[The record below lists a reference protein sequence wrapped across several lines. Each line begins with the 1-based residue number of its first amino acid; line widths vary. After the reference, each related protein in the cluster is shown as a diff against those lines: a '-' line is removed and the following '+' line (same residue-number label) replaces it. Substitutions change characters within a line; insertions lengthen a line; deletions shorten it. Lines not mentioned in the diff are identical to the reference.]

1 MPFLGAV
8 GAAIGAFASTAIGS
22 FLIRLAIS
30 FVIGAVM
37 QNRMKKKME
46 AMQRANRPSVM
57 VNTASNNESIPVS
70 YGKTRL
76 GGNRLYTES
85 TNGAGNENI
94 NSHLNMIFSLCEG
107 KVNDLEQ
114 IWFDNLIVWDV
125 NDATTPGTIGAN
137 NELSGFISKF
147 APALDDA
154 ETHIVFFDG
163 DDSQASSSILSTS
176 IGTPWTSAHRLR
188 GVVYCGVVLN
198 TNAEIYKGGL
208 PLMTFTVKGKQIRDV
223 SALPGAETYIGG
235 ADENPVDVLYDYMSN
250 PRYGKGLDHNSAGV
264 YTSGLNIDLD
274 SFKAARIQAAGYY
287 KINGVLD
294 TSTQLYDNIGEIL
307 ESMNGLL
314 VFQNGKYILKLQNR
328 SEATVAT
335 FTAFDILS
343 PVAVQMQAKSSKYN
357 KVLADYR
364 NKVSGTDYNDD
375 LVIVDNATYLTEDNG
390 TELEGRIR
398 LDLVDDTA
406 LVTDIANYTMDTS
419 RYQQTINFDAAHTA
433 LRLQC
438 GEIVE
443 MDLEEFGWGGTG
455 TETGSDIWAG
465 SFVIGKTYK
474 IVDLGYTQASPPT
487 IETDFTAIGAES
499 NNIGVI
505 FIATGVGTGTG
516 KAIEVVGY
524 AFPKPFR
531 ITQMGL
537 NPDNSIS
544 ITATEYISSIEL
556 IP

>member
-1 MPFLGAV
+1 MPFLAPVVAGIA
-8 GAAIGAFASTAIGS
+8 AFAATAVGS

-70 YGKTRL
+70 YGQTRL

-85 TNGAGNENI
+85 TDGLGNESI
-94 NSHLNMIFSLCEG
+94 NSHLNMIFSICEG
-107 KVNDLEQ
+107 QVDDLRQ
-114 IWFDNLIVWDV
+114 IWFDDIIVWDRD
-125 NDATTPGTIGAN
+125 DATTPGQIGAN

-154 ETHIVFFDG
+154 ETHVVFFDG
-163 DDSQASSSILSTS
+163 ADSQASSSILGTS
-176 IGTPWTSAHRLR
+176 IGTGVWTSAHRLR
-188 GVVYCGVVLN
+188 GVVYCGMVLN

-208 PLMTFTVKGKQIRDV
+208 PLMTFTIKGKQIRDV
-223 SALPGAETYIGG
+223 SALPGSTTYIGG
-235 ADENPVDVLYDYMSN
+235 ADENPVDVLYDYLTN
-250 PRYGKGLDHNSAGV
+250 TRYGKALDHNSSGV
-264 YTSGLNIDLD
+264 YTPGLNIDLD
-274 SFKAARIQAAGYY
+274 SFKTARTQAAGYY
-287 KINGVLD
+287 KVNGVLD

-314 VFQNGKYILKLQNR
+314 VFQGGKYILKLQNR

-343 PVAVQMQAKSSKYN
+343 PVAVQMPAKASKFN
-357 KVLADYR
+357 RVLADYR
-364 NKVSGTDYNDD
+364 NKAVGTNYNDD
-375 LVIVDNATYLTEDNG
+375 IVIVDNSTYLTEDNG

-398 LDLVDDTA
+398 LDLVDDIS
-406 LVTDIANYTMDTS
+406 LVTDIANYTMDNS
-419 RYQQTINFDAAHTA
+419 RYQQTVTFDAAHTA

-438 GEIVE
+438 GEIIKLN
-443 MDLEEFGWGGTG
+443 LEEFGW
-455 TETGSDIWAG
+455 DA
-465 SFVIGKTYK
+465 
-474 IVDLGYTQASPPT
+474 AP
-487 IETDFTAIGAES
+487 
-499 NNIGVI
+499 
-505 FIATGVGTGTG
+505 
-516 KAIEVVGY
+516 Y
-524 AFPKPFR
+524 ADGKPFR

-544 ITATEYISSIEL
+544 ITASEYISSIEL